1 MIGMN
6 NVSWAAIFL
15 IILVSFCIIPVTA
28 DSTAEENGQGWYVIH
43 CNVEWA
49 KVYLDDKYV
58 GQTAQGTLTV
68 QVPTSSTYKTIRVQK
83 NGYATFTN
91 SLKEAPSAGESVD
104 VYTTL
109 NLLPETTETAVGG
122 DVGWYVVH
130 CNIEG
135 ATVYF
140 DELNK
145 GEITRGV
152 VYVPVY
158 STGTPYREYVV
169 KKDGYTTYSGSI
181 PTVPGKGET
190 YDLYATLNPVTTP
203 TAGAVIGGDTGY
215 YKINCNVDGATVSFD
230 NEEKGQIEQ
239 GNLVVKVYVT
249 GTPYKT
255 FTVSKSGYA
264 SYTDTIE
271 RYPKKGETVNLYATL
286 TTDLSG
292 PSSSATTAPQQ
303 SSVFPLTCG
312 IGLIIAGI
320 AVLYF
325 RK

>member
-1 MIGMN
+1 MN
-6 NVSWAAIFL
+6 NVSWGVIFL
-15 IILVSFCIIPVTA
+15 IFLAGICIVPAAADTA
-28 DSTAEENGQGWYVIH
+28 PGEDGQGWYVIH

-58 GQTAQGTLTV
+58 GETTQGTLTV
-68 QVPTSSTYKTIRVQK
+68 QVPAGASYQKIRVQK

-91 SLKEAPSAGESVD
+91 SLVRAPSQGESVD

-109 NLLPETTETAVGG
+109 NRLPDTTETAVGG

-135 ATVYF
+135 ATVFF
-140 DELNK
+140 DEQNK

-158 STGTPYREYVV
+158 STGTPYREYTV

-190 YDLYATLNPVTTP
+190 YDLYATLNPTTTP
-203 TAGAVIGGDTGY
+203 APGTVLGGDIGY
-215 YKINCNVDGATVSFD
+215 YKVNCNVNGATVLFD
-230 NEEKGQIEQ
+230 TDEKGTIEQ
-239 GNLVVKVYVT
+239 GSLIVQVYVT
-249 GTPYKT
+249 GTPYRT
-255 FTVSKSGYA
+255 FTVSKSGYVPY
-264 SYTDTIE
+264 SGTIE
-271 RYPKKGETVNLYATL
+271 RYPVKGETVNLYATL
-286 TTDLSG
+286 TTDLSA
-292 PSSSATTAPQQ
+292 PSSAPTTPQQ
-303 SSVFPLTCG
+303 SPVIPLTCG
-312 IGLIIAGI
+312 IALAIAGAA
-320 AVLYF
+320 AVLM